1 MLVQKEIITKKIFTD
16 RVRSH
21 IADNKWED
29 LIKLFA
35 GAEEAKVANTLLK
48 STSKKIGDY
57 LVSNSRY
64 YEAIIFFNKS
74 RSRDPK
80 SKPTFE
86 LFVNTILKF
95 FNENVEEFSKN
106 DLAEFKQSILP
117 IIDFHKLKFPAHRKI
132 VDSTD
137 HMFRRIDYRIKYVAE
152 EVEESK
158 VTFRVQQIKNSLYD
172 DDMTIEE
179 RNQEFARLLVPKLRE
194 LLDKEDDSEEDK
206 KDSKKKPKGK
216 KKKGKKKDK

>member
-29 LIKLFA
+29 LIKLFP
-35 GAEEAKVANTLLK
+35 GAEEAGVANTLLK
-48 STSKKIGDY
+48 SASRKVGEYLYSSK
-57 LVSNSRY
+57 RY
-64 YEAIIFFNKS
+64 YEAIIFSNKA

-80 SKPTFE
+80 TKSTFN
-86 LFVNTILKF
+86 LFVNSLQMF
-95 FNENVEEFSKN
+95 FNENVEEFSQK
-106 DLAEFKQSILP
+106 DLSEFKQAILP

-137 HMFRRIDYRIKYVAE
+137 HMFRRIDYRIKYVVK

-158 VTFRVQQIKNSLYD
+158 VTFRVQQIKNSLYG
-172 DDMTIEE
+172 DMTSEE
-179 RNQEFARLLVPKLRE
+179 VQQEFARLLVPKLRE
-194 LLDKEDDSEEDK
+194 RLDEEENSEEEK
-206 KDSKKKPKGK
+206 KNSKKKPNGK

>member
-16 RVRSH
+16 RIRSH

-29 LIKLFA
+29 LIKLFQ
-35 GAEEAKVANTLLK
+35 GAEEAKVSSTLLK
-48 STSKKIGDY
+48 SASKKIGEY

-74 RSRDPK
+74 RLRDPK
-80 SKPTFE
+80 SKPALQSFINAVD
-86 LFVNTILKF
+86 LFFK
-95 FNENVEEFSKN
+95 ENVEEFSKN
-106 DLAEFKQSILP
+106 DLAEFKQTILP

-137 HMFRRIDYRIKYVAE
+137 HMFRRIDYRIKYVAK

-194 LLDKEDDSEEDK
+194 ILDKEEDSGEEEN
-206 KDSKKKPKGK
+206 DSKKKPKGK